1 MALWLF
7 PDFSYSFHF
16 LIHAAF
22 LHRRN
27 ICALPTHSTTSSLCC
42 LFSSALH
49 CYLLPVTVFPTCSPY
64 LVDRGYFSFAAAQ
77 IILRDRIIIG
87 IEYIDFE
94 FISSFASIP
103 FLPAESLSV
112 LFLILWVPLTTLAS
126 PRPWLSLLLPS
137 FRSFPWRLY
146 PSLYPASI
154 ATLSYLRVFDSHD
167 L

>member
-1 MALWLF
+1 MPLKASSFSETCPVQPPCRRRWPCDCSLISLALFIFWSMRPF
-7 PDFSYSFHF
+7 YTVETYMHY
-16 LIHAAF
+16 
-22 LHRRN
+22 
-27 ICALPTHSTTSSLCC
+27 THSTTSSLCC

-87 IEYIDFE
+87 IEHIDFE

-112 LFLILWVPLTTLAS
+112 LFLILWVPLTTLVS
-126 PRPWLSLLLPS
+126 PRPSS
-137 FRSFPWRLY
+137 FRVFGVSRLVTIV
-146 PSLYPASI
+146 S
-154 ATLSYLRVFDSHD
+154 
-167 L
+167 